1 MQNGRDY
8 SNEGP
13 AFIQHAEGGDGALDD
28 EDLSDLEDPKG
39 EVGWLEEEIVE
50 EDIVEEYKASGGQ

>member
-13 AFIQHAEGGDGALDD
+13 EFIQHAEGGDGASDD

-50 EDIVEEYKASGGQ
+50 GEFF